1 MTNQNAIMK
10 TDRTDALPMRTRRS
24 GSRSAFTLIELLVV
38 IAIIA
43 ILAGLLLPTLASAKE
58 RGQRTVCKNNLRQ
71 LYIACAV
78 YASDNNDKVF
88 NGIRDGGDSFTMHIS
103 TLMFQTVS
111 NLVGGKVIDCPN
123 GYPFTLPGIT
133 DTPETRYQTGLGY
146 YIAYNY
152 LGGRVMP
159 IAGGWTPPMKL
170 TDLPKLT
177 NEGPQLVLFSD
188 PNCWGGYASPQFVC
202 VPHAKNGPV
211 RLKGRLYYYPT
222 LLKGETAKERGATG
236 GNVGLIDGS
245 VSWKKIEQMK
255 IYWIYSG
262 DIGSRGYW

>member
-10 TDRTDALPMRTRRS
+10 TDRTDVPPMRTRRS

-188 PNCWGGYASPQFVC
+188 PNCWGFASRIC
-202 VPHAKNGPV
+202 G
-211 RLKGRLYYYPT
+211 
-222 LLKGETAKERGATG
+222 
-236 GNVGLIDGS
+236 
-245 VSWKKIEQMK
+245 
-255 IYWIYSG
+255 
-262 DIGSRGYW
+262 